1 MIVNN
6 EYDDDDEIDDDDDD
20 IDDVM
25 KEGRLLI
32 GQRGVSNSMLYPAL
46 PVIIIVIKV
55 FSADFM
61 NLVICSAVSFIFD
74 IEIMLIILRKYCR
87 PLPNKFFP

>member
-1 MIVNN
+1 MIIN
-6 EYDDDDEIDDDDDD
+6 DGDGGDIGDDDDD

-32 GQRGVSNSMLYPAL
+32 GQRGVSNSMLYPAI

-55 FSADFM
+55 ISADFM
-61 NLVICSAVSFIFD
+61 TFVICSAVTI
-74 IEIMLIILRKYCR
+74 
-87 PLPNKFFP
+87 PLT

>member
-1 MIVNN
+1 MSAAGQIIESIQLLEMIINN
-6 EYDDDDEIDDDDDD
+6 EYGDGDDIDDDDDDD

-32 GQRGVSNSMLYPAL
+32 GQRGVSNSMLYPAI

-61 NLVICSAVSFIFD
+61 NLVILSLTS
-74 IEIMLIILRKYCR
+74 K
-87 PLPNKFFP
+87 

>member
-1 MIVNN
+1 MSAAGQIIESIQLLEMIINN
-6 EYDDDDEIDDDDDD
+6 EYGDGDDIDDDDDDDD

-61 NLVICSAVSFIFD
+61 NLVILSLTS
-74 IEIMLIILRKYCR
+74 K
-87 PLPNKFFP
+87 

>member
-1 MIVNN
+1 MIINN
-6 EYDDDDEIDDDDDD
+6 WYGDDDDIDDDDEDDD

-61 NLVICSAVSFIFD
+61 NLVILSLTS
-74 IEIMLIILRKYCR
+74 K
-87 PLPNKFFP
+87 

>member
-1 MIVNN
+1 MSAAGQIIESIQLLEIIINN
-6 EYDDDDEIDDDDDD
+6 EYGDGDDIDDDDDDD

-32 GQRGVSNSMLYPAL
+32 GQRGVSNSMLYPAI

-61 NLVICSAVSFIFD
+61 NLVILSLTS
-74 IEIMLIILRKYCR
+74 K
-87 PLPNKFFP
+87 

>member
-6 EYDDDDEIDDDDDD
+6 EYGDDDDIDDDEDDIEDDDDD

-32 GQRGVSNSMLYPAL
+32 GQRGVSNSMLCPAIL
-46 PVIIIVIKV
+46 SSSLSSK
-55 FSADFM
+55 
-61 NLVICSAVSFIFD
+61 CSVQ
-74 IEIMLIILRKYCR
+74 IL
-87 PLPNKFFP
+87 

>member
-1 MIVNN
+1 MSAAGQIIESVQLLEMIINN
-6 EYDDDDEIDDDDDD
+6 EYGDDIDDDDDGDD

-32 GQRGVSNSMLYPAL
+32 GQRGVSNSMLFPAI

-55 FSADFM
+55 ISADFM
-61 NLVICSAVSFIFD
+61 IFVICSAVTAS
-74 IEIMLIILRKYCR
+74 K
-87 PLPNKFFP
+87 